1 MLVEGYR
8 PLKMAFD
15 SGYALDELYYCPRLY
30 ENEDSS
36 ALVHAW
42 QQRGVAAIECNEPVF
57 RKIAYGDSPSGM
69 LGAGPFVA
77 RPAVE
82 LRLTDKPLFLL
93 AEGIEKPGNLGT
105 MLRTADAAGAD
116 AVIVCDHRTDIH
128 NPNVVRA
135 SQGALFTMPVFEG
148 ESEEIAVFLR
158 SVAVRIVAAIP
169 GAGKVYTDVDMQG
182 PTALLVGSEDRGL
195 SPFWMREA
203 DERVHIPMHGICDSL
218 NVSTCAALLLY
229 EAQRQRRKRIED
241 PQDHH

>member
-8 PLKMAFD
+8 PLKMACD
-15 SGYALDELYYCPRLY
+15 SGYALDELYYCPGLY
-30 ENEDSS
+30 ENEESS

-69 LGAGPFVA
+69 LGVGPFVA
-77 RPAVE
+77 RPAGQV
-82 LRLTDKPLFLL
+82 RLTDNPLLL
-93 AEGIEKPGNLGT
+93 VAEGIEKPGNLGT
-105 MLRTADAAGAD
+105 MLRTADAVGAD

-135 SQGALFTMPVFEG
+135 SQGALFTIPVFEG
-148 ESEEIAVFLR
+148 ESEVIAAYLR
-158 SVAVRIVAAIP
+158 SSGVRIVAAIP
-169 GAGKVYTDVDMQG
+169 GAGKVYTDADMRE

-195 SPFWMREA
+195 SHFWMREA
-203 DERVHIPMHGICDSL
+203 DERVHIPMLGICDSL

-229 EAQRQRRKRIED
+229 EVLRQRRKPEEG
-241 PQDHH
+241 PQDRH